1 METIKHAMDK
11 AIPKSSYEFTHQ
23 LKITPEIRQL
33 ENQFKLLQHNA
44 RINGWSYEHY
54 SEYNRI
60 RHELKEECRVNF
72 WRRQ

>member
-1 METIKHAMDK
+1 MDK
-11 AIPKSSYEFTHQ
+11 AIPKSSYKVTHQ
-23 LKITPEIRQL
+23 LTITPEIRQL

-54 SEYNRI
+54 REETRI
-60 RHELKEECRVNF
+60 IHELKEVCRVNF